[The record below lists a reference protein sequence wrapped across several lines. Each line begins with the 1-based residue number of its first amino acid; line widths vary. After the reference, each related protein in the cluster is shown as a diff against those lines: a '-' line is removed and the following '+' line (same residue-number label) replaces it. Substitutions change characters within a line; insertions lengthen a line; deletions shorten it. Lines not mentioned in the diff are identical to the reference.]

1 MVLRGGRIMATVS
14 EPARSAAVPADQADG
29 SSSITRPRSF
39 VERNHF
45 WLRRLHSLT
54 GVVPIGGFLIYHFWE
69 NATALQNKAHWEDMA
84 THARDI
90 QLLFILEYGI
100 ILLPL
105 IYHALYGLFIASYT
119 RVNVAAYS
127 YARNR
132 LFMWQ
137 RVTGI
142 MVLLY
147 ITYHVMVLR
156 FGAFASDA
164 ASYDIMA
171 NHLRNP
177 LVFAFYVAGILSAS
191 YHLGNGIWT
200 FLITWGITIGR
211 RAQRISQWV
220 TTGISVGMSLVGLAI
235 IISFVVTDGGFKF

>member
-1 MVLRGGRIMATVS
+1 MASVS
-14 EPARSAAVPADQADG
+14 EPAQGGAAPAEVPSG
-29 SSSITRPRSF
+29 SSSRMRPRSW

-54 GVVPIGGFLIYHFWE
+54 GVVPVGGFLVYHFWE
-69 NATALQNKAHWEDMA
+69 NATALQDKAHWEDMA
-84 THARDI
+84 VHARDL
-90 QLLFILEYGI
+90 QLLIFVEFGL

-105 IYHALYGLFIASYT
+105 LYHAAYGLFIASYT
-119 RVNVAAYS
+119 RVNVGAYS

-142 MVLLY
+142 ILVLY
-147 ITYHVMVLR
+147 IVYHVLVLR
-156 FGAFASDA
+156 FGAFASTP

-171 NHLRNP
+171 LHLRNP
-177 LVFAFYVAGILSAS
+177 FVFAFYTAGILSAG
-191 YHLGNGIWT
+191 YHFGNGLWT
-200 FLITWGITIGR
+200 FLITWGITVGK

-220 TTGISVGMSLVGLAI
+220 TTGISVAMSVLGLAI
-235 IISFVVTDGGFKF
+235 IIAILASAGGFAL

>member
-1 MVLRGGRIMATVS
+1 MATVS
-14 EPARSAAVPADQADG
+14 EPTRSGAPAAEAATGQSGLA
-29 SSSITRPRSF
+29 RPRNF

-54 GVVPIGGFLIYHFWE
+54 GVLPIGGFLIYHFWE
-69 NATALQNKAHWEDMA
+69 NATALQAPDHFDTMA

-119 RVNVAAYS
+119 RINVGAYS

-142 MVLLY
+142 LTMLY
-147 ITYHVMVLR
+147 ITYHVLVLR
-156 FGAFASDA
+156 FGAFSEVS
-164 ASYDIMA
+164 ASYATMTQ
-171 NHLRNP
+171 HLQNP
-177 LVFAFYVAGILSAS
+177 LVFAFYTVGILAAS
-191 YHLGNGIWT
+191 YHLGNGLWA
-200 FLITWGITIGR
+200 FLITWGITIGK

-220 TTGISVGMSLVGLAI
+220 TTGVSVGMSVLGMAI
-235 IISFVVTDGGFKF
+235 IITFVVRGGGFRF